1 MSNETKNMIDAATN
15 NDGAAFKAAFETAIN
30 QKVGDT
36 LQVQRQD
43 IAQNIFGNIRVPT
56 QNEANIAEEKKLA
69 GGWIRKAFIPKDAKG
84 KALAKK
90 GFTVQLIAPSGED
103 RLFKTVEDSV
113 RFHKQ
118 NKGDPKFTK

>member
-1 MSNETKNMIDAATN
+1 MSDETQNMINAAAN
-15 NDGAAFKAAFETAIN
+15 NDGAAFKAEFETAIN
-30 QKVGDT
+30 QKVGDI
-36 LQVQRQD
+36 LQAQRQD

-69 GGWIRKAFIPKDAKG
+69 GGWIRKAFIPKDGRG

-90 GFTVQLIAPSGED
+90 GFTIQLIAPSGED

>member
-1 MSNETKNMIDAATN
+1 MSDETKNMIDAATN
-15 NDGAAFKAAFETAIN
+15 KDGAAFKAAFDTAIN
-30 QKVGDT
+30 NRVGEN
-36 LQVQRQD
+36 LQAQRQD

-56 QNEANIAEEKKLA
+56 QNEANIAEQKKLA
-69 GGWIRKAFIPKDAKG
+69 GGWIRKAFIPKDARG

-90 GFTVQLIAPSGED
+90 GFTIQLIAPSGED

-113 RFHKQ
+113 RFHNQ

>member
-1 MSNETKNMIDAATN
+1 MSNETQNMINAATN
-15 NDGAAFKAAFETAIN
+15 NDGAAFKASFEAVIN
-30 QKVGDT
+30 QKVGDI

-56 QNEANIAEEKKLA
+56 QNEATLDEGKKLA

-84 KALAKK
+84 KASAKK
-90 GFTVQLIAPSGED
+90 GFTIQLIAPSGED
-103 RLFKTVEDSV
+103 RLFKNLEDAEQ
-113 RFHKQ
+113 FHKQ